1 MSEIFQQEKQ
11 DNTLRITKG
20 ESKRNSA
27 AGLSTAPIQ
36 ALSKK
41 KKGPTAGNWTGCFKS
56 VQTRTKQDEKY
67 ILCERRAGRKPD
79 TADDQR
85 ADMKVNTDCRFSDI
99 F

>member
-1 MSEIFQQEKQ
+1 MSEIVQQEKQ

-27 AGLSTAPIQ
+27 TGLSTAPIQ
-36 ALSKK
+36 ALSK

-67 ILCERRAGRKPD
+67 ILCD
-79 TADDQR
+79 
-85 ADMKVNTDCRFSDI
+85 
-99 F
+99 